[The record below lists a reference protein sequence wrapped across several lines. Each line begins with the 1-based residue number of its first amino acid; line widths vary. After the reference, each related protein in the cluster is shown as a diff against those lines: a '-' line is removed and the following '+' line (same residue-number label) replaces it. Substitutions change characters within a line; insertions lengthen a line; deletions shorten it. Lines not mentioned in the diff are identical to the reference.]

1 LWRDSL
7 KILKLVVTRSSS
19 LVAPAPQNYTGSS
32 GPSSMASGWDS
43 VSTASSVAFTS
54 DSELNFKKEL
64 PGRTME
70 FTFDVSQTPIIGR
83 KHANMKE
90 EMLATRISSGGGI
103 FSNNT
108 MTMAQRSGSVGEV
121 GSSNS
126 AKCGV
131 AIQSNWKRPAW
142 QCQSRVREC
151 LVSVLNA
158 CGQRVGLPKSPSVR
172 TCKIYGYC
180 TRS

>member
-1 LWRDSL
+1 
-7 KILKLVVTRSSS
+7 
-19 LVAPAPQNYTGSS
+19 
-32 GPSSMASGWDS
+32 MASGWDS

-83 KHANMKE
+83 RHPNTQNNRDKDDP
-90 EMLATRISSGGGI
+90 LLFGGGKMGGYN
-103 FSNNT
+103 SG
-108 MTMAQRSGSVGEV
+108 QRSGSVGDV
-121 GSSNS
+121 NGGGGANNN
-126 AKCGV
+126 KCGV
-131 AIQSNWKRPAW
+131 VIQSNCWKRPPW

-158 CGQRVGLPKSPSVR
+158 CGQRVGLPKSPSV
-172 TCKIYGYC
+172 IN
-180 TRS
+180 